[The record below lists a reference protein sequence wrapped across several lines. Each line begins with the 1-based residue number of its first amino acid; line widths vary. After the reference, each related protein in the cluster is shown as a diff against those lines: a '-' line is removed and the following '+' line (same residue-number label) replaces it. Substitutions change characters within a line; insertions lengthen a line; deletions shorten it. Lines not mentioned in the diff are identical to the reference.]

1 MPKRTRRK
9 RPRRKRSSI
18 SAAGCIENCTLVG
31 LVSLET
37 FVVVLEMMEVA
48 SSTLV
53 VETEEFVS
61 VASGTEAP
69 AQP

>member
-1 MPKRTRRK
+1 M
-9 RPRRKRSSI
+9 
-18 SAAGCIENCTLVG
+18 
-31 LVSLET
+31 
-37 FVVVLEMMEVA
+37 VVLEMMEVA